1 MWGMKNRAHIWL
13 ERLSS
18 LRLSLL
24 RQAATKVGLQAIHV
38 EILEYLEK
46 SNKYSNTG
54 QALSEFLGVTK
65 GSISQSLKLL
75 EEKELILRE
84 PCAND
89 KRYSRLSLTK
99 KGLDALS
106 KVQKEIPDL
115 PDMGDQIE
123 QSFRAVLLSWQTKNK
138 MRTFGLCITCKYN
151 EQLENGKFLCR
162 LTEEY
167 LTRPDTQ
174 KICREHEFE
183 ATSLKKIKLSLG

>member
-1 MWGMKNRAHIWL
+1 MENTAHIWL

-38 EILEYLEK
+38 EILEYLGK

-54 QALSEFLGVTK
+54 LALSEFLGVTK
-65 GSISQSLKLL
+65 GSVSQSLKLL
-75 EEKELILRE
+75 EEKGLVYRV
-84 PCAND
+84 PCSID
-89 KRYSRLSLTK
+89 KRYSRLSLSN
-99 KGLDALS
+99 KGIDILT

-115 PDMGDQIE
+115 PNMGDKVD
-123 QSFRAVLLSWQTKNK
+123 QSFRAILLSWQTQNK
-138 MRTFGLCITCKYN
+138 LKTFGLCITCKYN
-151 EQLENGKFLCR
+151 EQLDNGKYLCG
-162 LTEEY
+162 LTQEA

-183 ATSLKKIKLSLG
+183 TTRPGKLKSLLR